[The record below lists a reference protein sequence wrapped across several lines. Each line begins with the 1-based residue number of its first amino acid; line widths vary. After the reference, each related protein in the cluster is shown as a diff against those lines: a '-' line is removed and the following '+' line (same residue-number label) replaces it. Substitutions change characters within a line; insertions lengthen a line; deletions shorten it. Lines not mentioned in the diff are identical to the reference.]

1 MKDKANKVSF
11 VEMEPSF
18 MKEMAKGMNVT
29 KKENG
34 GKYEVFNW
42 KSHSNVDDYLDAI
55 QRHLLEFKDGNST
68 DEETGVSHLALIA
81 DNCMMAFYHEEMKKD
96 IIKESLESFE
106 EIEIDLDGYKILLKQ
121 NASIVAGDGLDTDGD
136 NEFDKVL
143 INKSNSSNEFDF
155 SKLKNF
161 DGHVYLSGHDAY
173 FKIMDEDKVIES
185 SSGLI
190 YSRFSSVNYLK
201 ELFDSTSDNY
211 YVV

>member
-42 KSHSNVDDYLDAI
+42 KSHSDIDDYLDAI
-55 QRHLLEFKDGNST
+55 QRHLLEFRDGNST

-96 IIKESLESFE
+96 IIKEALESFK

-121 NASIVAGDGLDTDGD
+121 NASIVDRNSLDTDGD
-136 NEFDKVL
+136 
-143 INKSNSSNEFDF
+143 NEFDF